1 MYDVVYLI
9 LNIFNCSLINPIYC
23 FTPLL
28 FQSQCRGISHDL
40 SLWNNF
46 YKTYIKITNFIIYYF
61 AILFILLIEK
71 FRNNHDLFNK
81 VCTNKS
87 AQKILGLNCTLIFLK
102 FQMQWK
108 LTLIYNFW
116 CKKKTNW
123 KFVKLHLLNFSPFF
137 LRKEEIMKEKFNFN
151 PIYIIVYD
159 K

>member
-1 MYDVVYLI
+1 MYDVGY

-28 FQSQCRGISHDL
+28 FLFQSQCRGISHDL
-40 SLWNNF
+40 SIWNNF

-71 FRNNHDLFNK
+71 FRNTHYLFNK

-87 AQKILGLNCTLIFLK
+87 AHKILVLNCTLNFFN

-108 LTLIYNFW
+108 LTSIYNFW
-116 CKKKTNW
+116 CKKQIENLWNYICK
-123 KFVKLHLLNFSPFF
+123 FF
-137 LRKEEIMKEKFNFN
+137 LPF
-151 PIYIIVYD
+151 Y
-159 K
+159 